1 MFLLFTSSFSECLNV
16 YDGFDCA
23 SSWLRAYWE
32 KLFNSLPIAY
42 THSPPSGVC
51 LQFADNRWHLD
62 NQLRQ
67 LSFGCQT
74 TCPFWLSMNA
84 CICASCVTYF
94 LLTKRRV
101 CVWNSYRYF
110 FRGVPHFG
118 FSEKVGIFSNSQTL
132 HGATITNCTDNP
144 KWRALFTFWQKCE
157 EDVVTNVNYTSSCFV
172 ELDPYNLHF
181 R

>member
-1 MFLLFTSSFSECLNV
+1 MAMLMMVLTVLV
-16 YDGFDCA
+16 AG
-23 SSWLRAYWE
+23 WE
-32 KLFNSLPIAY
+32 HILGKLFNSLPIAY

-74 TCPFWLSMNA
+74 TCPFWLSMNV

-110 FRGVPHFG
+110 FGGVPHFG
-118 FSEKVGIFSNSQTL
+118 FTEKVGIFPTAKPYMVRQLQIVPIIPNGGLPLPFGKSVKKMLSQMWITL
-132 HGATITNCTDNP
+132 
-144 KWRALFTFWQKCE
+144 RRVL
-157 EDVVTNVNYTSSCFV
+157 
-172 ELDPYNLHF
+172 
-181 R
+181 

>member
-1 MFLLFTSSFSECLNV
+1 MMTLERFDSGSLRYQTCNGNV
-16 YDGFDCA
+16 NDGFDCA
-23 SSWLRAYWE
+23 GSWLRAYWE
-32 KLFNSLPIAY
+32 KLFNSLPIAH

-84 CICASCVTYF
+84 CICANCVTCF

-118 FSEKVGIFSNSQTL
+118 FSEKVGIFFQQPNP
-132 HGATITNCTDNP
+132 AWCDNY
-144 KWRALFTFWQKCE
+144 KLYR
-157 EDVVTNVNYTSSCFV
+157 
-172 ELDPYNLHF
+172 
-181 R
+181 